1 MTPGAS
7 PGSSSFYRRPSVAL
21 LVALAGLVLT
31 AVVASLYRGVI
42 ASAWIANLIDLV
54 VVSAPLVLA
63 TLVAVWIAASSDFS
77 RRVLLRWPWT
87 DVVLGL
93 GTGLL
98 VRAVLELIAPT
109 AGAVLGGFDAASVAG
124 IVVLVLGVALVTP
137 IVEELFFRGVV
148 VAVLLDVFGTLG
160 RVVAGAAAVVVS
172 TAAFVAVHVV
182 AAGGV
187 VTWGALLGPL
197 AIGVSC
203 GILFAVTRR
212 IAAGVVAHVVSNA
225 IGVAL
230 LLV

>member
-1 MTPGAS
+1 
-7 PGSSSFYRRPSVAL
+7 VAL
-21 LVALAGLVLT
+21 LVALAGLILT
-31 AVVASLYRGVI
+31 AVVTSLYRGVI

-63 TLVAVWIAASSDFS
+63 TIVAIRVAAESGFV

-87 DVVLGL
+87 DVVAGI

-98 VRAVLELIAPT
+98 VRAILELIMPT
-109 AGAVLGGFDAASVAG
+109 AGAVLSGFDAASVAG
-124 IVVLVLGVALVTP
+124 IVVLVLGAALVTP

-148 VAVLLDVFGTLG
+148 VGSLLDVFGPLG
-160 RVVAGAAAVVVS
+160 RVVARAAAVVVS
-172 TAAFVAVHVV
+172 TAAFVAVHVF

-187 VTWGALLGPL
+187 VTWAALLGPL

-203 GILFAVTRR
+203 GILFVVTGRV
-212 IAAGVVAHVVSNA
+212 AAGICAHVVSNA

-230 LLV
+230 LFV